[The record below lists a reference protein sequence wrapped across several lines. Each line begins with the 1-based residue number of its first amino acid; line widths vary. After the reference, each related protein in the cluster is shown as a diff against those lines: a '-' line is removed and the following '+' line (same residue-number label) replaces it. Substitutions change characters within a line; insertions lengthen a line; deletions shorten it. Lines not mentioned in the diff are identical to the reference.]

1 MLTYLLLQHCGWQ
14 KKNNFWG
21 LLSASL
27 ALGSVSM
34 GPRSVLLLGCVNAA
48 LTDTMGVTRL

>member
-1 MLTYLLLQHCGWQ
+1 MLTYLLPQHCGWQ

-27 ALGSVSM
+27 ALGAVNV
-34 GPRSVLLLGCVNAA
+34 GPYSAVLLGYMNAA
-48 LTDTMGVTRL
+48 QADETGVTRL